1 MLRIRVDADVRA
13 ERSRGRRRVAPAPLR
28 VLLITALVALLAG
41 VIGGPD
47 GLWLGLPG
55 VLLAGSIGVTTAAT
69 IACAAPV
76 LVADIAA
83 VALVRGGAMPPL
95 WLSGSVAAA
104 CLLVLSGVAR
114 RLRVDRDLMEQAA
127 FSDPLTGVANR
138 RLLMSVAEHEIAR
151 HRRAG
156 ERFAVVMLDLDGFK
170 LLNDRF
176 GHAAGDEMLCAVAAG
191 ITQALRSQDTI
202 ARLGGDEFCVI
213 APATANP
220 RGLTDRIVGAVAQAA
235 GGQQEL
241 QASCGMAVY
250 PEDGATLELL
260 LHAADE
266 RLLSAKRTL
275 YSSAAQVRA
284 A

>member
-1 MLRIRVDADVRA
+1 MDADVGA
-13 ERSRGRRRVAPAPLR
+13 KRSRGRRRVAPAPLR
-28 VLLITALVALLAG
+28 VLLIAALVALMAG

-55 VLLAGSIGVTTAAT
+55 VLLAGSIGVTTAARF
-69 IACAAPV
+69 AGAAPV
-76 LVADIAA
+76 LSADIAA
-83 VALVRGGAMPPL
+83 VALVRGSAMPPL
-95 WLSGSVAAA
+95 WLSWSVAAG
-104 CLLVLSGVAR
+104 CLLVLSEVAR
-114 RLRVDRDLMEQAA
+114 RLRAERDQMELAA

-213 APATANP
+213 ASATANA
-220 RGLTDRIVGAVAQAA
+220 RGLTDRIVGAVARAA
-235 GGQQEL
+235 SGQEEL

-260 LHAADE
+260 LRVADE
-266 RLLSAKRTL
+266 RLLSAKRRL
-275 YSSAAQVRA
+275 YGGAARVRA